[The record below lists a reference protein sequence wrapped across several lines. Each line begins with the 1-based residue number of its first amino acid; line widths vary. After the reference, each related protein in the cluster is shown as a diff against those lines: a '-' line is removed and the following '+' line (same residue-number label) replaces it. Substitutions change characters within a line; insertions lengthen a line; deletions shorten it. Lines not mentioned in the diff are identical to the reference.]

1 MKKHGEKTNPFVVL
15 VLVTVAFAVAA
26 VTAWFPQRADAHF
39 TVLCHRHHCVIVV
52 VIPNINPV
60 ETKGQ

>member
-26 VTAWFPQRADAHF
+26 ITAWFP
-39 TVLCHRHHCVIVV
+39 
-52 VIPNINPV
+52 
-60 ETKGQ
+60 